1 MYSVYVGLR
10 YNAAEV
16 VRNMNRRKI
25 NDEGPAFIP
34 MQDGRT
40 EQRSWTMDYYFQ
52 LADVALSLAPEPT
65 KDEEEEE

>member
-1 MYSVYVGLR
+1 
-10 YNAAEV
+10 
-16 VRNMNRRKI
+16 MNRRKI

-34 MQDGRT
+34 MQDGRP